1 MEGSIG
7 LYVFSILLGIFTL
20 IAIVAF
26 GKWKELIREKKL
38 KELVEWSAIG
48 DYSPALGRNSYTSD
62 LYIAIHNAQFNEA
75 IDKKYRFTEGEKQ
88 YILEIID
95 AYQKDIMRS
104 YFKGSLRLI
113 ESKYVVSGE
122 TYFMA
127 AMYSFLS
134 EHECDYTFLGHDMHK
149 ERVFYKSYGESFS
162 SGSESI
168 YSLTDFALTF
178 HKIHYVTYMY
188 CKHNKIL
195 ESYVPEWNE
204 KSIREILDT
213 QQIQI
218 SRMRM

>member
-1 MEGSIG
+1 MDFSVEYTI
-7 LYVFSILLGIFTL
+7 LASILSIL
-20 IAIVAF
+20 ILTTVVAIS
-26 GKWKELIREKKL
+26 KWRELIQERKLRE
-38 KELVEWSAIG
+38 VVAWSAIG
-48 DYSPALGRNSYTSD
+48 ECCPTLGRNSYTSD

-75 IDKKYRFTEGEKQ
+75 IDKKYRFAEGEKQ
-88 YILEIID
+88 HILEIID

-122 TYFMA
+122 AYFMA

-178 HKIHYVTYMY
+178 HKMHYITYMY

-204 KSIREILDT
+204 KSIREIIDT

-218 SRMRM
+218 SHRRM